1 MRCVYCN
8 SFDSKVV
15 DSRPTDDYMA
25 IRRRRVCLTCG
36 RRFTT
41 YEKVEV
47 PLVLVV
53 KKDGS
58 REPFN
63 PDKIRRGIVRA
74 CEKRPVTAYDID
86 DAVGEIERKVVS
98 RMDKEITSSEIGEM
112 VMDSLRSMD
121 QVAYVRFASVYRQFG
136 DINTFMSELSQLL
149 KKDEKGE

>member
-8 SFDSKVV
+8 SLDSKVV

-53 KKDGS
+53 KTDGS

-63 PDKIRRGIVRA
+63 PDTIRRGIVRA

-86 DAVGEIERKVVS
+86 DAVGEIERRVVS

-149 KKDEKGE
+149 KKDEKDG

>member
-8 SFDSKVV
+8 SLDSKVV

-86 DAVGEIERKVVS
+86 DAVGEIERRVVS

-149 KKDEKGE
+149 KKDEKDG